1 MEELKQIKDILVDEV
16 QAQMHNLHGVNA
28 KELGEVIDM
37 IKDLSETMYYCSIV
51 KAMDEGSYTGS
62 QFQNDDRALFT
73 RGYTAASSSN
83 GGGSNGGNSGGNSSH
98 YYHEGGLFRNY
109 EGRSPMSRRMY
120 MENKMNGN
128 TESQVQELEN
138 YMQELTSDLSEMIQ
152 SASPDEKQLLQR
164 KISALAAKLQN
175 V

>member
-16 QAQMHNLHGVNA
+16 QNQMHNLHGVNA

-37 IKDLSETMYYCSIV
+37 IKDLSETMYYCSVV
-51 KAMDEGSYTGS
+51 KAMEKEEPSNS
-62 QFQNDDRALFT
+62 LFYGGNGM
-73 RGYTAASSSN
+73 RGYSSN
-83 GGGSNGGNSGGNSSH
+83 GGGSNMGGSGNGSRG
-98 YYHEGGLFRNY
+98 YHSEGLFRNY

-120 MENKMNGN
+120 MENKMNG
-128 TESQVQELEN
+128 TTDSQVQELET
-138 YMQELTSDLSEMIQ
+138 YMQELTTDLSEMIQ